1 MDERLDSLLDVA
13 PEATRSAN
21 VIERAADILIAEV
34 VPEPSSNTSLAT
46 ASSAPP
52 AILPDQHMDE
62 LQEDMEYART
72 NMKDVIDQAKAAI
85 TGALDMAEQ
94 GGEPRAYEVVALM
107 VSSII
112 QANKDLI
119 SLHKTRKDTLKTD
132 KEVKQTGEASTTE
145 IRIEKAVF
153 MGRAQDLLRS
163 LKEIE
168 KGNADVA

>member
-1 MDERLDSLLDVA
+1 MDRLDSILDVA
-13 PEATRSAN
+13 PDATRSAN
-21 VIERAADILIAEV
+21 VIEQAADILIAEV
-34 VPEPSSNTSLAT
+34 VPEPSSNTSLA
-46 ASSAPP
+46 AAPAAPP
-52 AILPDQHMDE
+52 AILPDKQMDE

-132 KEVKQTGEASTTE
+132 KEVKGVDSGATPAQVT
-145 IRIEKAVF
+145 IERAVF
-153 MGRAQDLLRS
+153 VGRAQDLLRS

-168 KGNADVA
+168 KGNAP

>member
-1 MDERLDSLLDVA
+1 MDERLDSILDVA

-21 VIERAADILIAEV
+21 VIERASDILVAEV
-34 VPEPSSNTSLAT
+34 MPETSNTSLA
-46 ASSAPP
+46 APV
-52 AILPDQHMDE
+52 AILPDQHLEE
-62 LQEDMEYART
+62 LQDDMEYART
-72 NMKDVIDQAKAAI
+72 NMKDVIDQAKAAM

-94 GGEPRAYEVVALM
+94 GGEPRAYEVVSQMITA
-107 VSSII
+107 II

-132 KEVKQTGEASTTE
+132 KEVKQTGDASTTE

-153 MGRAQDLLRS
+153 IGRAQDLLRS

-168 KGNADVA
+168 KGNA